1 MRRNTQR
8 VRKALKLNVPIATPE
23 FIADG
28 IGNRAIPDAALYKV
42 TPATSTKVCIHELT
56 LIMAFCLCIFPIHAC
71 DCLYG

>member
-28 IGNRAIPDAALYKV
+28 IRNCVIPDAALYKV
-42 TPATSTKVCIHELT
+42 TPATRVCIHEL
-56 LIMAFCLCIFPIHAC
+56 F
-71 DCLYG
+71 